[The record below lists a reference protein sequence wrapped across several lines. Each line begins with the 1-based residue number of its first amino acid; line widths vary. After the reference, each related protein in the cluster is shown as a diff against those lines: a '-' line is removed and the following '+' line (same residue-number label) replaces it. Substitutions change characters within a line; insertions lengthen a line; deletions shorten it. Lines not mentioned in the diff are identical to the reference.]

1 MDWKPLDKK
10 TLEYIGTEPRCCE
23 CHKKL
28 GDNTKAYSRSEK
40 DGLTMCICARKVCL
54 LWRNLGFMMYV

>member
-23 CHKKL
+23 CHEKL

-40 DGLTMCICARKVCL
+40 DGLYCERCKKKL
-54 LWRNLGFMMYV
+54 EQ